1 MSNKAVM
8 TFLTRLKQLISTLET
23 LPIPVIAA
31 VDGPALGGGLELIL
45 GCDMRIASAKASF
58 GLPET
63 RLGVLPGA
71 GGTVRLGHII
81 GWGRARDMVLTGR
94 RINAEMAEQWGL
106 VTRFVDGIDNTVMD
120 AALSVARDIVKAA
133 PVALNMAKLSVQVLK
148 NAFMTFINLLGGS

>member
-45 GCDMRIASAKASF
+45 GCDMRIASSKASF

-81 GWGRARDMVLTGR
+81 GCGRARDMVLTGR
-94 RINAEMAEQWGL
+94 RIDGEMAEQWGL
-106 VTRFVDGIDNTVMD
+106 VTRLVDGIDNTVMD

-148 NAFMTFINLLGGS
+148 NAFMTFNNLLGGS

>member
-1 MSNKAVM
+1 MNNKAVM
-8 TFLTRLKQLISTLET
+8 TFLTGLKQLIAMLET

-31 VDGPALGGGLELIL
+31 VDGPALGGGLELFL
-45 GCDMRIASAKASF
+45 GCDIRIASTKASF

-94 RINAEMAEQWGL
+94 RIDADMAMQWGL
-106 VTRFVDGIDNTVMD
+106 VTQCVDGVTNSVMD
-120 AALSVARDIVKAA
+120 TALGVARDIAKAA
-133 PVALNMAKLSVQVLK
+133 PLALNMAKLSIQV
-148 NAFMTFINLLGGS
+148 F